1 MNSDRPHPSGRA
13 FTLIEL
19 LLVIGIIGILA
30 ALLLPALSRG
40 KLQAKRA
47 ACGNNLQEIGLGFH
61 SFAHEHESKFPMR
74 VLLEDG
80 GTLQPDA
87 SAAGALELFAPA
99 YGHLRALS
107 NELVTPKILVC
118 PMDLRIAADQFSSL
132 NNDRVSYFVA
142 VNAEYGRPTMVLAGD
157 RNLASAGT
165 NAAGNPALRWTEEL
179 HRHKGNVLFADGHV
193 ERLNNP
199 AFEVAAIGGTPQNVV
214 LPEPGSSGPTAGL
227 FPQEKPQPPP
237 PTPEP
242 SPTRPVARNQAGSIQ
257 NPASLT
263 PSPTALLN
271 LPLARFPIPPGV
283 ISVLAAQPKATVMH
297 TNQTATVPEAA
308 SSGEAEALGT
318 FDQAAVRY
326 LQRLVKGG
334 FGLLLLLLLLLLAY
348 AVWREWRKGQ
358 KRRARQQVTPE
369 GL

>member
-1 MNSDRPHPSGRA
+1 MNSDRPHRLSRA

-74 VLLEDG
+74 VLPEDG
-80 GTLQPDA
+80 GTLQPEEA
-87 SAAGALELFAPA
+87 NEGTFELFAPA

-118 PMDLRIAADQFSSL
+118 PTDMRVAADHFSRL
-132 NNDRVSYFVA
+132 ANNRVSYFVA
-142 VNAEYGRPTMVLAGD
+142 VNAEYGRPAMMLAGD
-157 RNLASAGT
+157 RNLATAGT
-165 NAAGNPALRWTEEL
+165 NAAGNPALRWTSEL
-179 HRHKGNVLFADGHV
+179 HKNKGNVLFADGHV

-199 AFEVAAIGGTPQNVV
+199 AFEVAVIGGTPQNVV
-214 LPEPGSSGPTAGL
+214 LPEPKSPGPIAGL
-227 FPQEKPQPPP
+227 FPQEKPQPPS

-242 SPTRPVARNQAGSIQ
+242 NPTRPVARNQAGSGQ
-257 NPASLT
+257 KPASLT

-271 LPLARFPIPPGV
+271 FPLARFPIPPGV
-283 ISVLAAQPKATVMH
+283 VSVLAAQPKATVMH
-297 TNQTATVPEAA
+297 TNQTKTVPEAT

-334 FGLLLLLLLLLLAY
+334 FGLLLLLLLLLLDY
-348 AVWREWRKGQ
+348 AVWREWRKLQ
-358 KRRARQQVTPE
+358 KRRARQPVTLE
-369 GL
+369 EA

>member
-1 MNSDRPHPSGRA
+1 
-13 FTLIEL
+13 
-19 LLVIGIIGILA
+19 
-30 ALLLPALSRG
+30 
-40 KLQAKRA
+40 
-47 ACGNNLQEIGLGFH
+47 
-61 SFAHEHESKFPMR
+61 
-74 VLLEDG
+74 
-80 GTLQPDA
+80 
-87 SAAGALELFAPA
+87 
-99 YGHLRALS
+99 
-107 NELVTPKILVC
+107 
-118 PMDLRIAADQFSSL
+118 
-132 NNDRVSYFVA
+132 

-214 LPEPGSSGPTAGL
+214 LPEPSSSGPTAGL

-242 SPTRPVARNQAGSIQ
+242 SPTQPMARNQAGLSQ

-297 TNQTATVPEAA
+297 TNQTATVPEAT

-348 AVWREWRKGQ
+348 ALWREWRKGQ